1 MNPKVL
7 EEKIKEFLAFYDE
20 IDKRFAKKMTKAF
33 EIETIKELKETINQS
48 SEPCTLPDQI
58 RLNKR
63 IAVLILTLGSLA
75 TERVKQANVAFRW
88 LKWKR
93 KSEWSPVKKML
104 EDRIDRV
111 VVGDIENE
119 VAKRT
124 FGEELVEVNLQSLA
138 DWLTN
143 FHSDAISYRSALQR
157 QVDLN
162 IKDYGQRQQTAD

>member
-1 MNPKVL
+1 MNPKLL
-7 EEKIKEFLAFYDE
+7 EEKINEFLEFYKE
-20 IDKRFAKKMTKAF
+20 IDTKFVKKMTKKF
-33 EIETIKELKETINQS
+33 EIETIKELKETINLS

-88 LKWKR
+88 LKWRR
-93 KSEWSPVKKML
+93 KSEWSPAKKML
-104 EDRIDRV
+104 EARIDKV
-111 VVGDIENE
+111 LVGDIENE
-119 VAKRT
+119 IAKKT

-143 FHSDAISYRSALQR
+143 FHSDAISYRSALTR
-157 QVDLN
+157 QIDINL
-162 IKDYGQRQQTAD
+162 KDYGRIQQTAD